1 MPGSKDY
8 SPTLRYR
15 ILPILLGLWAAVV
28 AGRLLYVQIA
38 QFEELTRQAR
48 RQQERTIEVSPQRA
62 VIYDRNLHP
71 LAISVEVDSVFV
83 VPGEIS
89 DPGAAAR
96 LLAPVLG
103 MGESEIRTRLRGTG
117 ARYFSWIK
125 RKVTAREAAR
135 IRELNIRGIYFQKEN
150 KRFYPK
156 RELAAH
162 VLGYVGVDDQGLA
175 GIELSHEQT
184 IQGRPG
190 QLLIERDARQR
201 WFRRTGR
208 PPEPGQS
215 VVLTLDETIQYIA
228 ERELGA
234 VMEQSR
240 ALAGTVIVLD
250 PFTGEVLAMASSPTF
265 NPNRYSE
272 VSRADVL
279 RNRAIADSYEPGSTF
294 KIVTLAAALEEDL
307 ADPEELI
314 DCQMGSIV
322 IAGHTIR
329 DHKAFG
335 LLSVSQ
341 VLQYSSDVGAIKLAM
356 RVGNQRFYRYWR
368 TFGFGS
374 PTGIELPGEAA
385 GLTKPP
391 ERWSKISIGAMAMGQ
406 EVGVTPLQ
414 LAVAASVVANGGWW
428 VPPHILRE
436 QAPSVPPGDVASTG
450 ARRVLSPETADQLQ
464 RMMTE
469 VVTLGTGKLSRP
481 EGYTAA
487 GKTGTAQKI
496 DPTSGRYSST
506 DYVASYVG
514 YVPAESPMFTIL
526 VALDSPRG
534 RYHGGDVAAPVF
546 KRIAEQVLAY
556 RNVPAIV
563 PAKPQFA
570 KASATEPSLPP
581 LPDLFNER
589 NPAALLIL
597 EDSTV
602 VAPDLLGKTMRG
614 ITQEAL
620 REKWAIHPIGNG
632 IAVRQFPPAGTPLAE
647 GQKITVW
654 FRVGGIPEPG
664 KFPRE
669 TPLPAEPARSG
680 PAPAISSP
688 PGGPRQSDSAAVS
701 APAAG

>member
-1 MPGSKDY
+1 V
-8 SPTLRYR
+8 
-15 ILPILLGLWAAVV
+15 AVV
-28 AGRLLYVQIA
+28 AGRLVHVQIV

-71 LAISVEVDSVFV
+71 LAISVEVDSVFA

-89 DPGAAAR
+89 DPGAVAR

-103 MGESEIRTRLRGTG
+103 MSASEIRTRLRGTG
-117 ARYFSWIK
+117 ARYFSWVK

-162 VLGYVGVDDQGLA
+162 VLGYVGMDDQGL
-175 GIELSHEQT
+175 GGFELSHDET
-184 IQGRPG
+184 IRGRPG

-201 WFRRTGR
+201 WFRRTGH

-234 VMEQSR
+234 AMQQSR

-250 PFTGEVLAMASSPTF
+250 PLTGEVLAMANSPTF
-265 NPNRYSE
+265 NPNRYWQ
-272 VSRADVL
+272 VSRPDAL
-279 RNRAIADSYEPGSTF
+279 RNRAVADSYEPGSTF
-294 KIVTLAAALEEDL
+294 KIVTLAAALEEGL
-307 ADPEELI
+307 TDPAEAI

-329 DHKAFG
+329 DHKPFG

-341 VLQYSSDVGAIKLAM
+341 ILQYSSDVGAIKLAM

-414 LAVAASVVANGGWW
+414 LAVATSVVANGGWW

-436 QAPSVPPGDVASTG
+436 QAPSAPPGEVAATD
-450 ARRVLSPETADQLQ
+450 ARRVLSPETVDQLQ

-469 VVTLGTGKLSRP
+469 VITLGTGKLARP

-496 DPTSGRYSST
+496 DPATGRYSPT
-506 DYVASYVG
+506 DHVASFVG
-514 YVPAESPMFTIL
+514 YAPAESPLFTIL

-534 RYHGGDVAAPVF
+534 RYHGGDAAAPVF
-546 KRIAEQVLAY
+546 KRIAEQALAY
-556 RNVPAIV
+556 RNVPAMV
-563 PAKPQFA
+563 PAKPPIA
-570 KASATEPSLPP
+570 RAAATEPPP
-581 LPDLFNER
+581 PTPADFFNER
-589 NPAALLIL
+589 NPTALLVL
-597 EDSTV
+597 DDSTA
-602 VAPDLLGKTMRG
+602 VAPDLQGKTVRT
-614 ITQEAL
+614 ITEESL
-620 REKWAIHPIGNG
+620 GETWTIHPIGNG
-632 IAVRQFPPAGTPLAE
+632 IAVRQFPPAGAPLAD
-647 GQKITVW
+647 GQRITVW
-654 FRVGGIPEPG
+654 FRVGGILEAG
-664 KFPRE
+664 KSPRE
-669 TPLPAEPARSG
+669 KLPAEPATGG
-680 PAPAISSP
+680 PAPGVSSAP
-688 PGGPRQSDSAAVS
+688 DAPARSNAAAVAS
-701 APAAG
+701 PAAG

>member
-1 MPGSKDY
+1 MPGSKEH
-8 SPTLRYR
+8 SPAFRSSV
-15 ILPILLGLWAAVV
+15 LPILLGLWLAVV
-28 AGRLLYVQIA
+28 VGRLIHVQIV
-38 QFEELTRQAR
+38 QFEELSRQAR
-48 RQQERTIEVSPQRA
+48 RQQERTLDVSPQRA
-62 VIYDRNLHP
+62 VIYDRNLNP
-71 LAISVEVDSVFV
+71 LAISVEVDSVFA

-96 LLAPVLG
+96 LLAPVLD
-103 MGESEIRTRLRGTG
+103 MGVSEVRARLRGSG
-117 ARYFSWIK
+117 GRYFSWVK
-125 RKVTAREAAR
+125 RKVTGREAAR

-175 GIELSHEQT
+175 GIEQSHDET
-184 IQGRPG
+184 IRGEPG

-234 VMEQSR
+234 AMRESR
-240 ALAGTVIVLD
+240 ALAGTVLVLD
-250 PFTGEVLAMASSPTF
+250 PYTGEVLAMANSPTF

-272 VSRADVL
+272 VSRRDVL
-279 RNRAIADSYEPGSTF
+279 RNRAIADAYEPGSTF
-294 KIVTLAAALEEDL
+294 KIVTAAAALEEGL
-307 ADPEELI
+307 TDPAELI

-329 DHKAFG
+329 DHKPFG
-335 LLSVSQ
+335 VLSVSQ
-341 VLQYSSDVGAIKLAM
+341 ILQYSSDVGAIKLAM
-356 RVGNQRFYRYWR
+356 RVGNHRFYRYWR

-374 PTGIELPGEAA
+374 LTGIELPGEAV

-406 EVGVTPLQ
+406 EIGVTPLQ
-414 LAVAASVVANGGWW
+414 LAVATSVVANGGWW

-436 QAPSVPPGDVASTG
+436 QVPVAPPGEVVVPN
-450 ARRVLSPETADQLQ
+450 ARRVLSPETVEQLQ
-464 RMMTE
+464 RILTE
-469 VVTLGTGKLSRP
+469 VVTLGTGKLGLP

-496 DPTSGRYSST
+496 DPATGRYSPT
-506 DYVASYVG
+506 DHVASFVG

-534 RYHGGDVAAPVF
+534 RYHGGDAAAPVF
-546 KRIAEQVLAY
+546 QRIAEQVLAY
-556 RNVPAIV
+556 RNVPALV
-563 PAKPQFA
+563 PAKLAVA
-570 KASATEPSLPP
+570 KASKPEHALPP
-581 LPDLFNER
+581 VPDLFNER
-589 NPAALLIL
+589 NPAALLVVN
-597 EDSTV
+597 ESTI
-602 VAPDLLGKTMRG
+602 VAPDLVGRTVRSVTEQSVG
-614 ITQEAL
+614 E
-620 REKWAIHPIGNG
+620 RWAVHPIGNG

-654 FRVGGIPEPG
+654 FQVGGLLEPG
-664 KFPRE
+664 KSPRE
-669 TPLPAEPARSG
+669 KLPEAPSG
-680 PAPAISSP
+680 NSIPGVSSP
-688 PGGPRQSDSAAVS
+688 PSGLPQPNPVAGL

>member
-1 MPGSKDY
+1 MPGSKEH
-8 SPTLRYR
+8 SPSLRYR
-15 ILPILLGLWAAVV
+15 ALPILLGLWAAVV
-28 AGRLLYVQIA
+28 AGRLVHVQIV
-38 QFEELTRQAR
+38 QFEELSRQAR
-48 RQQERTIEVSPQRA
+48 RQQERTLDLSPQRA
-62 VIYDRNLHP
+62 VIYDRNLNP
-71 LAISVEVDSVFV
+71 LAITVEVDSVFA

-89 DPGAAAR
+89 DPEAAAR
-96 LLAPVLG
+96 LLAPVLD
-103 MGESEIRTRLRGTG
+103 MGVSEIRARLRGTG
-117 ARYFSWIK
+117 GRYFSWVK
-125 RKVTAREAAR
+125 RKVTGREAAR

-184 IQGRPG
+184 IQGEPG

-234 VMEQSR
+234 AMKESR

-250 PFTGEVLAMASSPTF
+250 PFTGEVLAMANSPTF

-272 VSRADVL
+272 VPRHDVL

-294 KIVTLAAALEEDL
+294 KIVTLAAALEEGL
-307 ADPEELI
+307 TDPAELI

-341 VLQYSSDVGAIKLAM
+341 ILQYSSDVGAIKLAM

-374 PTGIELPGEAA
+374 LTGIELPGEAV

-414 LAVAASVVANGGWW
+414 LAVATSVVANGGWW

-436 QAPSVPPGDVASTG
+436 QVPTAPPGEVVVPN
-450 ARRVLSPETADQLQ
+450 ARRVLSPDTVDQLQ
-464 RMMTE
+464 R
-469 VVTLGTGKLSRP
+469 
-481 EGYTAA
+481 
-487 GKTGTAQKI
+487 
-496 DPTSGRYSST
+496 
-506 DYVASYVG
+506 
-514 YVPAESPMFTIL
+514 IL
-526 VALDSPRG
+526 
-534 RYHGGDVAAPVF
+534 
-546 KRIAEQVLAY
+546 
-556 RNVPAIV
+556 
-563 PAKPQFA
+563 
-570 KASATEPSLPP
+570 
-581 LPDLFNER
+581 
-589 NPAALLIL
+589 
-597 EDSTV
+597 
-602 VAPDLLGKTMRG
+602 
-614 ITQEAL
+614 
-620 REKWAIHPIGNG
+620 
-632 IAVRQFPPAGTPLAE
+632 
-647 GQKITVW
+647 
-654 FRVGGIPEPG
+654 
-664 KFPRE
+664 
-669 TPLPAEPARSG
+669 
-680 PAPAISSP
+680 
-688 PGGPRQSDSAAVS
+688 
-701 APAAG
+701 

>member
-1 MPGSKDY
+1 MPGRQDPF
-8 SPTLRYR
+8 PTLRYR
-15 ILPILLGLWAAVV
+15 ILPILLGLWAAIV
-28 AGRLLYVQIA
+28 AVRLVHVQIVR
-38 QFEELTRQAR
+38 FEDLTRQAR

-62 VIYDRNLHP
+62 VIYDRNRNP

-89 DPGAAAR
+89 DPDAAAR

-103 MGESEIRTRLRGTG
+103 IGASEIRTRLRGTG
-117 ARYFSWIK
+117 ARYFSWLK

-135 IRELNIRGIYFQKEN
+135 VRELNIRGIYFQKEN

-184 IQGRPG
+184 IRGQPG

-208 PPEPGQS
+208 SPEPGQS

-234 VMEQSR
+234 VMQQSR
-240 ALAGTVIVLD
+240 AIAGTVIVLD
-250 PFTGEVLAMASSPTF
+250 PFTGEVLAMANAPTF
-265 NPNRYSE
+265 NPNRYVE
-272 VSRADVL
+272 VSRTDVL
-279 RNRAIADSYEPGSTF
+279 RNRAIADAYEPGSTF
-294 KIVTLAAALEEDL
+294 KIVTLAAALEEGL
-307 ADPEELI
+307 TDPEDLI

-329 DHKAFG
+329 DHKPFG

-341 VLQYSSDVGAIKLAM
+341 ILQYSSDVGAIKLAM

-414 LAVAASVVANGGWW
+414 LAVATAVVANGGWW

-436 QAPSVPPGDVASTG
+436 RAPSGSPGEMVTTD
-450 ARRVLSPETADQLQ
+450 ARRVLSPETANQLQ

-469 VVTLGTGKLSRP
+469 VVTIGTGKLAQP

-496 DPTSGRYSST
+496 DPATGRYSPT
-506 DYVASYVG
+506 DHVASFVG

-534 RYHGGDVAAPVF
+534 RYHGGDAAAPVF

-556 RNVPAIV
+556 RNVPALV
-563 PAKPQFA
+563 PAKPPIA
-570 KASATEPSLPP
+570 RASATEPTFP
-581 LPDLFNER
+581 LPADLFNER
-589 NPAALLIL
+589 NPAALLLL
-597 EDSTV
+597 EDSAIL
-602 VAPDLLGKTMRG
+602 APDLVGKTVRG
-614 ITQEAL
+614 VTEESL
-620 REKWAIHPIGNG
+620 GEKWTIHPVGNG
-632 IAVRQFPPAGTPLAE
+632 IAVRQFPPAGTPLAA

-654 FRVGGIPEPG
+654 FRVGGIVEPG
-664 KFPRE
+664 KLPRE
-669 TPLPAEPARSG
+669 NLPAEPGTGNPGPGLSSPPSG
-680 PAPAISSP
+680 PA
-688 PGGPRQSDSAAVS
+688 RSDAVAVS
-701 APAAG
+701 GPAAG

>member
-1 MPGSKDY
+1 MPGSKEH

-15 ILPILLGLWAAVV
+15 ALPILLGLWAAVV
-28 AGRLLYVQIA
+28 VGRLVHVQIV
-38 QFEELTRQAR
+38 QFEELSRQAR
-48 RQQERTIEVSPQRA
+48 RQQERTLEVSPQRA
-62 VIYDRNLHP
+62 VIYDRNLNP
-71 LAISVEVDSVFV
+71 LAISVEVDSVFA

-89 DPGAAAR
+89 DPAAAAR
-96 LLAPVLG
+96 LLAPVLD
-103 MGESEIRTRLRGTG
+103 MGVSEIRARLRGTG
-117 ARYFSWIK
+117 ARYFSWVK
-125 RKVTAREAAR
+125 RKVTGREAAR

-175 GIELSHEQT
+175 GIEQSHEQT
-184 IQGRPG
+184 IRGEPG

-208 PPEPGQS
+208 HPEPGQS

-234 VMEQSR
+234 AMKQSR

-250 PFTGEVLAMASSPTF
+250 PFTGEVLAMANSPTF
-265 NPNRYSE
+265 NPNRHSE
-272 VSRADVL
+272 VLRDDVL
-279 RNRAIADSYEPGSTF
+279 RNRAIADAYEPGSTF
-294 KIVTLAAALEEDL
+294 KIVTLAAALEEGL
-307 ADPEELI
+307 TDPAELI
-314 DCQMGSIV
+314 DCQMGAIV

-329 DHKAFG
+329 DHKPFG
-335 LLSVSQ
+335 VMSVSQ
-341 VLQYSSDVGAIKLAM
+341 ILQYSSDVGAIKLAM

-374 PTGIELPGEAA
+374 LTGIELPGEAV

-414 LAVAASVVANGGWW
+414 LAVATSVVANGGWW

-436 QAPSVPPGDVASTG
+436 RARTAPPGEVVMPE
-450 ARRVLSPETADQLQ
+450 ARRVLGPETADQLQ

-469 VVTLGTGKLSRP
+469 VVTLGTGKLGRP

-496 DPTSGRYSST
+496 DPATGRYSPT
-506 DYVASYVG
+506 DHVASFVG
-514 YVPAESPMFTIL
+514 YAPAESPLFTIL

-534 RYHGGDVAAPVF
+534 RYHGGDAAAPVF
-546 KRIAEQVLAY
+546 QRIAEQVLAY

-563 PAKPQFA
+563 AAKLPVSQAPRSEPA
-570 KASATEPSLPP
+570 LPP
-581 LPDLFNER
+581 VPDLFNER
-589 NPAALLIL
+589 NPAALLVQDEFTI
-597 EDSTV
+597 
-602 VAPDLLGKTMRG
+602 VAPDLLGRTVRSVTEKSLG
-614 ITQEAL
+614 
-620 REKWAIHPIGNG
+620 EKWAVHPIGNG

-654 FRVGGIPEPG
+654 FQVGGVIEPG
-664 KFPRE
+664 KSPRE
-669 TPLPAEPARSG
+669 KLPTMPSGRPAPGVSSPPSG
-680 PAPAISSP
+680 PARPNSVAEL
-688 PGGPRQSDSAAVS
+688 